1 MFARVGKI
9 ERRFVLGAVL
19 SAISFAAVLAFAPL
33 PAGAASRGHHN
44 EEQYKA
50 YLAECQKMDP
60 QSQAYRNCVAMAQQM

>member
-9 ERRFVLGAVL
+9 ERRFVLGAAL
-19 SAISFAAVLAFAPL
+19 SAIGVVSVLAFAPL
-33 PAGAASRGHHN
+33 PASAASRGHHN

-50 YLAECQKMDP
+50 YMAECQKLNS